1 MSLSIVIPCKN
12 EEKII
17 KDTILKILDGI
28 TTFKIELIVID
39 DFSHD
44 ESYQIVEKLNKNNQ
58 KIKLIKNINH
68 GGLGEAIK
76 LGIKNS
82 SEKYLCFFM
91 ADMSDS
97 IEDLL
102 RYYQEISKYDLD
114 AVLGSRFIT
123 GSKII
128 NYPTKKLILNRIFNK
143 FTQLLFWSD
152 YNDFTNAFK
161 IYKRESLLKLSPI
174 VSENFNV
181 FLEIPLKL
189 VYRGYS
195 YKIISINWANRKVGN
210 AKFKIKELGSKY
222 FFTLF
227 YCFLEK
233 ILIKKKKY

>member
-1 MSLSIVIPCKN
+1 M
-12 EEKII
+12 
-17 KDTILKILDGI
+17 
-28 TTFKIELIVID
+28 
-39 DFSHD
+39 
-44 ESYQIVEKLNKNNQ
+44 
-58 KIKLIKNINH
+58 
-68 GGLGEAIK
+68 GEAIK

-189 VYRGYS
+189 IYRGYS

-210 AKFKIKELGSKY
+210 VKFKIKELGSKY
-222 FFTLF
+222 FYSILLF
-227 YCFLEK
+227 FR
-233 ILIKKKKY
+233 KKF

>member
-12 EEKII
+12 EEIIIKKTVEIIFNKII
-17 KDTILKILDGI
+17 DID
-28 TTFKIELIVID
+28 IELIVID
-39 DFSHD
+39 DFSND
-44 ESYQIVEKLNKNNQ
+44 QTYQIVKNLNTSNK
-58 KIKLIKNINH
+58 KIKLIKNINL

-76 LGIKNS
+76 LGINNS
-82 SEKYLCFFM
+82 SKKYLCFFM
-91 ADMSDS
+91 SDMSDS
-97 IEDLL
+97 VEDVI
-102 RYYQEISKYDLD
+102 RYYNEISKGNLD
-114 AVLGSRFIT
+114 AVLGSRFIG

-128 NYPTKKLILNRIFNK
+128 DYPKKKLILNRMFNK
-143 FTQLLFWSD
+143 FTQFLFWSD

-161 IYKRESLLKLSPI
+161 IYKRESLLKLLPI

-189 VYRGYS
+189 IYRGYS
-195 YKIISINWANRKVGN
+195 YKIIPISWKNRKFGN

-233 ILIKKKKY
+233 ILLKKKKY

>member
-17 KDTILKILDGI
+17 NKTIEIFFNRIKDI
-28 TTFKIELIVID
+28 KIELIIID
-39 DFSHD
+39 DFSD
-44 ESYQIVEKLNKNNQ
+44 DKTYQVVENLLKHYKT
-58 KIKLIKNINH
+58 IKLIRNVNQ

-82 SEKYLCFFM
+82 SEKYLCFYM

-97 IEDLL
+97 IEDVIK
-102 RYYQEISKYDLD
+102 YYQNISKFNLD
-114 AVLGSRFIT
+114 AVLGSRFIS

-128 NYPTKKLILNRIFNK
+128 DYPKKKLMLNRLFNK
-143 FTQLLFWSD
+143 LTQIIFLSD

-161 IYKRESLLKLSPI
+161 IYRRETLLKLYPI

-189 VYRGYS
+189 IYRGYS
-195 YKIISINWANRKVGN
+195 YKIIPISWKNRKFGT

-222 FFTLF
+222 FFTLI

-233 ILIKKKKY
+233 ILLKKRKY

>member
-1 MSLSIVIPCKN
+1 MSLSIIIPCKN

-17 KDTILKILDGI
+17 KQTIERVFEEIKNI
-28 TTFKIELIVID
+28 KIELIIID
-39 DFSHD
+39 DFSTD
-44 ESYQIVEKLNKNNQ
+44 NTYQIVEN
-58 KIKLIKNINH
+58 IKKYSHEIRLIKNINN

-82 SEKYLCFFM
+82 SEKYLCFYM

-97 IEDLL
+97 VDDIK
-102 RYYQEISKYDLD
+102 RYYDTISKYDLD
-114 AVLGSRFIT
+114 SIMGSRFIN
-123 GSKII
+123 GSKIN
-128 NYPTKKLILNRIFNK
+128 NYPRKKLILNRLFNK
-143 FTQLLFWSD
+143 LTQFLFWSD

-161 IYKRESLLKLSPI
+161 MYRRESLLKLSPI

-189 VYRGYS
+189 IYRGYS
-195 YKIISINWANRKVGN
+195 YKIIPISWQNRKVGN
-210 AKFKIKELGSKY
+210 AKFRIKELGSKY

-233 ILIKKKKY
+233 ILLKKKKY

>member
-12 EEKII
+12 EEIIIKRTVEIILNII
-17 KDTILKILDGI
+17 KDID
-28 TTFKIELIVID
+28 IELIIID
-39 DFSHD
+39 DFSD
-44 ESYQIVEKLNKNNQ
+44 DQTYQIIKSLNINNK

-76 LGIKNS
+76 LGINNS
-82 SEKYLCFFM
+82 SKKYLCFFM

-97 IEDLL
+97 VEDVIK
-102 RYYQEISKYDLD
+102 YYNEISKDDLD
-114 AVLGSRFIT
+114 AVLGSRFIK
-123 GSKII
+123 GSKKID
-128 NYPTKKLILNRIFNK
+128 YPKKKLILNRIFNK
-143 FTQLLFWSD
+143 FTQFLFWSD

-189 VYRGYS
+189 IYRGYT
-195 YKIISINWANRKVGN
+195 YKIIPIGWKNRKYGD

-233 ILIKKKKY
+233 ILLKKKKY